1 MIGVSFSALT
11 FRLGVGVT
19 AVLLLLGCAGPEK
32 PKPADLGPNTALIG
46 VRQAWANTVGAAA
59 FPVDMRVVGQQLV
72 VAGSTGVVAA
82 LDANTGVDVWRMQL
96 GTPIAAGVG
105 TDGRFVAVVTR
116 ENELVVV
123 QAGKEVWRQR
133 LGAVT
138 LTAPLVAGDRVFTL
152 SGDRTVTA
160 FDASNGRKL
169 WQQQR
174 AGDALVLGQAGVL
187 YAVGDT
193 LAVGLGGR
201 LVGLNPL
208 SGNVRWDIPVA
219 NSRGTNEVERLVD
232 LVAGVSRLADV
243 TCMRAFQSSVAC
255 VDTAKA
261 GVLWSKP
268 ANGSTGVHGDETVLV
283 GAESDG
289 KVIAWKRL
297 DGERLW
303 VSERLRFRGLATPM
317 LLGRSVI
324 VGDAMGWLHFLSR
337 EDGSSLTRMPTDASA
352 IVGAPVLAGQTLIV
366 MTRRGGVFGFRPE

>member
-1 MIGVSFSALT
+1 MIGFKFSA
-11 FRLGVGVT
+11 FAFNFSVGVT
-19 AVLLLLGCAGPEK
+19 AALLLVGCAGPEK

-46 VRQAWANTVGAAA
+46 VSQAWTNTVGAGA
-59 FPVDMRVVGQQLV
+59 FPVEMRVVGQQLV
-72 VAGSTGVVAA
+72 VAGSTGVVAT

-105 TDGRFVAVVTR
+105 ADGRFVAVVTR

-123 QAGKEVWRQR
+123 QSGKEVWRQR
-133 LGAVT
+133 LGAAT

-152 SGDRTVTA
+152 SGDRTVSA
-160 FDASNGRKL
+160 FDAANGRKL

-174 AGDALVLGQAGVL
+174 TGDALVLGQAGVL

-208 SGNVRWDIPVA
+208 NGSVRWDIPVA

-232 LVAGVSRLADV
+232 LVAGVSRMGDV
-243 TCMRAFQSSVAC
+243 SCLRAFQSSVAC
-255 VDTAKA
+255 VNTAKA
-261 GVLWSKP
+261 SLLWVKP
-268 ANGSTGVHGDETVLV
+268 ANGSTGLHGDDTLLI
-283 GAESDG
+283 GTESDG
-289 KVIAWKRL
+289 KVVAWRRS
-297 DGERLW
+297 DGERVW
-303 VSERLRFRGLATPM
+303 ASERLRFRGLATPM

-324 VGDAMGWLHFLSR
+324 VGDEMGWLHFLSR
-337 EDGSSLTRMPTDASA
+337 EDGSPLTRMTTDGSA
-352 IVGAPVLAGQTLIV
+352 IVGAPVLVGQTLIV